1 MILPIIGNY
10 NFTTTNT
17 IPTKT
22 KRGLSRKAHPS
33 RYFYGYLASWRQR
46 SKPFSM
52 AKSSIWV
59 VPFSW
64 MAMARATLIQRAG
77 RSLGMPMGS
86 SGPSPVTMKKRFH

>member
-33 RYFYGYLASWRQR
+33 QI
-46 SKPFSM
+46 FS
-52 AKSSIWV
+52 
-59 VPFSW
+59 
-64 MAMARATLIQRAG
+64 L
-77 RSLGMPMGS
+77 LGFL
-86 SGPSPVTMKKRFH
+86 SGEVEAF